1 MPRSTNPRCM
11 RKVKIRNGPV
21 VAVTT
26 VPGDRVP
33 MVDDGM
39 DPLRIV
45 VVVNLVV
52 SWEGVNGIN
61 DQWIGVV
68 VDDSA
73 GMVRKLDLAKRSNK
87 K

>member
-1 MPRSTNPRCM
+1 M

-33 MVDDGM
+33 MVDDEM
-39 DPLRIV
+39 DPRRIV
-45 VVVNLVV
+45 VVRDPVVV
-52 SWEGVNGIN
+52 SWAVVNGIN
-61 DQWIGVV
+61 DRWIGVV

-73 GMVRKLDLAKRSNK
+73 GMVAVPVMITAVEI
-87 K
+87 